1 MYRVIIVDDE
11 QLIREGLKV
20 LIDWTDLGF
29 EIIDE
34 ADNGIDAQQLV
45 MAVQPEVILVD
56 IKMPGLDGISLI
68 KALRQQGY
76 AGEVIILTGYAE
88 FEYAKEAI
96 SLEVI
101 DYLIKPIEEEELI
114 QVLEKAKSKLDDEMT
129 LKYMLDNQKIN
140 LEKNHLRNR
149 LFSNTQS
156 EAEVTLGNDAFY
168 TESDNYHVVIL
179 SLSDDL
185 DVEQE
190 QAIVAFLIDLKQARF
205 LKYEDKY
212 IVVTKNKSLK
222 QLQIAL
228 GNFIIK
234 HDDIEIFITVGRQ
247 VKGEYL
253 LRKSYLDAKNLS
265 AKGFLYRDQNPVFW
279 DEYDVEVPSDTLVF
293 DATYLYDLV
302 EVGNDNAIKVYFS
315 QMEEQMIYSDNDVDK
330 IKGICVNCFITAK
343 ERLIFNYGQVELI
356 LPDNNVIIDHIYSA
370 ESLHD
375 IIVYMEACF
384 LEASAAVCDGSTDN
398 MIKRIL
404 NYIHNNYY
412 RSLRLE
418 FLARLFNYNS
428 SYLGILFK
436 EKTGDNFN
444 LYLDKVRIEH
454 AKTLIETGGYKVYEV
469 AEKVGYSSVDYFYT
483 KFKKHVGLS
492 PNAYKKRDHH

>member
-1 MYRVIIVDDE
+1 MYRVVIVDDE

-20 LIDWTDLGF
+20 LIDWSDLGF
-29 EIIDE
+29 EIIGE
-34 ADNGIDAQQLV
+34 ADNGIDAEQVILET
-45 MAVQPEVILVD
+45 QPEVILVD
-56 IKMPGLDGISLI
+56 IKMPGFDGISLV
-68 KALRQQGY
+68 KNLRKKGFT
-76 AGEVIILTGYAE
+76 GEAIILTGYAE

-101 DYLIKPIEEEELI
+101 DYLLKPLEEEDLA
-114 QVLEKAKSKLDDEMT
+114 QVLEKAKSKLDDEIAY
-129 LKYMLDNQKIN
+129 KYMMDNQKK
-140 LEKNHLRNR
+140 LSEKNHLRNR
-149 LFSNTQS
+149 LFNNSKNQS
-156 EAEVTLGNDAFY
+156 EEMVEKDSFY
-168 TESDNYHVVIL
+168 TASDNYHVIIFSFSNAL
-179 SLSDDL
+179 TL
-185 DVEQE
+185 DQEKTMVE
-190 QAIVAFLIDLKQARF
+190 FLLNMKQARF

-212 IVVTKNKSLK
+212 IVVTKNKSIK
-222 QLQIAL
+222 QLQIGL
-228 GNFIIK
+228 SNFIIA
-234 HDDIEIFITVGRQ
+234 HDDIEVFVTLGRQ
-247 VKGEYL
+247 VKGERL

-265 AKGFLYRDQNPVFW
+265 TKGFLYRDQNPVFW
-279 DEYDVEVPSDTLVF
+279 DEYELEASSETVVF

-302 EVGNDNAIKVYFS
+302 EVGNDDAIKVYFN
-315 QMEEQMIYSDNDVDK
+315 QMEEQMIYSLMDVDK

-343 ERLIFNYGQVELI
+343 ERLIFNYGQVEKI
-356 LPDNNVIIDHIYSA
+356 LPDNKGIIDHIYSA

-384 LEASAAVCDGSTDN
+384 LEASETVCDGSTDN

-492 PNAYKKRDHH
+492 PNAYKKRAHH